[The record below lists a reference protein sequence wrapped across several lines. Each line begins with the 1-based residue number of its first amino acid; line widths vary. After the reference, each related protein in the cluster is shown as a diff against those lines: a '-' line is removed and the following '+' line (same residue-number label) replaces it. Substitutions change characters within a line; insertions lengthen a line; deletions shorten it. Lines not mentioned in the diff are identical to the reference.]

1 MNWDRKERRAKE
13 IILCTRRKDRAKE
26 IILCTRRKDR
36 AKEINL
42 CTRRKD
48 RATELN
54 LWGRRKDSA
63 KELNLCTRR
72 KDICRASELNVFTG
86 RKGRAKKLIL
96 CIRRNA
102 SRKDPW
108 IIKPLL
114 NNFKPFSIGGK
125 MSFPALFSILFFGL
139 MQSRGQAGKTA
150 RPALKST
157 SAFDLGNRYI
167 PNCVQVQEKTIV
179 LQGSSLSLLFSHT
192 EPDSFL
198 CCPSLLFCP
207 NLLSC
212 PFRLCCPYLLCCPS
226 LLCCL
231 SLLCCPSFLYVVLP
245 SLLFSS
251 LLYISFFVL
260 LISVVRLFYVAILFF
275 VTPSL
280 RFVVSLW
287 FPFCWRHFCSSF
299 HLQMFLTRPSPLYS
313 SSYSF
318 LVALFFNKHLISL

>member
-1 MNWDRKERRAKE
+1 
-13 IILCTRRKDRAKE
+13 
-26 IILCTRRKDR
+26 
-36 AKEINL
+36 
-42 CTRRKD
+42 
-48 RATELN
+48 
-54 LWGRRKDSA
+54 
-63 KELNLCTRR
+63 
-72 KDICRASELNVFTG
+72 
-86 RKGRAKKLIL
+86 
-96 CIRRNA
+96 
-102 SRKDPW
+102 
-108 IIKPLL
+108 
-114 NNFKPFSIGGK
+114 

-231 SLLCCPSFLYVVLP
+231 SLLCCPSFLSVVLP
-245 SLLFSS
+245 SLLFSF
-251 LLYISFFVL
+251 LLYISFFCPSHLCCPSLLCCHSLLRHSFLTVCCL
-260 LISVVRLFYVAILFF
+260 SLISFLLASFLLFLSSTNVSDPPFPPLLFF
-275 VTPSL
+275 L
-280 RFVVSLW
+280 
-287 FPFCWRHFCSSF
+287 
-299 HLQMFLTRPSPLYS
+299 
-313 SSYSF
+313 
-318 LVALFFNKHLISL
+318 